1 MKPLGL
7 YIHIPFCVK
16 KCHYCSFTS
25 WCPRDGRQVQDYF
38 KDLRQEIKTYAGRTK
53 GYVVRTV
60 YFGGGT
66 PSAVSADEIKQTME
80 ALGRAFA
87 FDPQDPLLEKTIEVN
102 PGSGT
107 AEKILAYQKMGFN
120 RLSIGLQS
128 AQDHLL
134 KVLGRVH
141 TREDFKL
148 ACGAAEAAG
157 FDNVS
162 ADVMFGL
169 PGQSLQDVLETVQM
183 LVERPVIKHLSCYSL
198 KVEEGTAFDVWER
211 QGRLALPGEELERE
225 MYHRLIDNLRLHGFE
240 QYEISNFSKP
250 GAESRHNSSYW
261 DLTDY
266 IGLGLGASSFFCHKR
281 WSNTAD
287 FNKYHVGLECGY
299 PIEEGAHRL
308 SDLEARGDF
317 MFLGLRR
324 NRGVDDLEYNQQFGR
339 HFFDDYREEIWGLLE
354 SGLIVREG
362 TRIRL
367 STRGMDL
374 ANQVFMAFV

>member
-134 KVLGRVH
+134 KALGRVH

-211 QGRLALPGEELERE
+211 QGRLELPGEELERK
-225 MYHRLIDNLRLHGFE
+225 MYHRLASDLRPWGFE

-250 GAESRHNSSYW
+250 GFESRHNGSYW

-299 PIEEGAHRL
+299 PIAEGAHRL

-339 HFFDDYREEIWGLLE
+339 HFFDDYREEIRGLLE

>member
-1 MKPLGL
+1 MEPLGL

-25 WCPRDGRQVQDYF
+25 WCPRDGQQVQDYF
-38 KDLRQEIKTYAGRTK
+38 KDLREEIKSYAGRTK
-53 GYVVRTV
+53 EYEVRTV

-66 PSAVSADEIKQTME
+66 PSAVTADAIKETME
-80 ALGRAFA
+80 ALGKAFS

-107 AEKILAYQKMGFN
+107 AEKIEAYRKMGFN

-141 TREDFKL
+141 NLEDFKL
-148 ACGAAEAAG
+148 AYGAAEAAG

-169 PGQSLQDVLETVQM
+169 PGQGLQDVLETVQM
-183 LVERPVIKHLSCYSL
+183 LVGLPMIKHLSCYSL
-198 KVEEGTAFDVWER
+198 KVEEGTAFDLWER

-225 MYHRLIDNLRLHGFE
+225 MYHRLIDYLRLHGFE

-250 GAESRHNSSYW
+250 GVESRHNSSYW

-287 FNKYHVGLECGY
+287 FNKYHVGLEQGY
-299 PIEEGAHRL
+299 PITEGEHRL
-308 SDLEARGDF
+308 SDREARGDF

-324 NRGVDDLEYNQQFGR
+324 NRGVDDLDYQQRFGR
-339 HFFDDYREEIWGLLE
+339 HFFDDYAKEIQRLLA
-354 SGLIVREG
+354 SGLIVRED

-367 STRGMDL
+367 SSRGMDL